1 MRVTLTLLVAAAFLL
16 GGCVSV
22 LNVHNATDNK
32 PGIRYSLPQVFLR
45 VTPST
50 DGSMKVETEYLPD
63 PRHEYSIDTKSYL
76 GSYTAEINRNE
87 KGFLEAV
94 TFNSDSSAIAK
105 QLVSSQANLRAAE
118 IDARAVQEKTENAEE
133 KASVDKQKSELNTAD
148 NAQKAAQLAVQVAQA
163 KLDLLQDLEGQPG
176 APTNLK
182 DQLLAARISLSE
194 AVVRLDAAKISYIA
208 VSTNL
213 KAANAPLAPG
223 KALVAPEP
231 VFLKVNMTKYSVKL
245 VPAFNQESRETWK
258 IPKTA
263 ISTTDLQLFPAS
275 QLVRPAEKNGAL
287 TATVQST
294 VSLQGVSLTSVRD
307 EVAGQELK
315 LSATEKPYTAI
326 QFDRTTV
333 KIELPKSF
341 SAGEYIL
348 FYRFDIGS
356 QQKPDWRDQAVR
368 LRIER

>member
-1 MRVTLTLLVAAAFLL
+1 MRVTLTLLVAPAFLL

-22 LNVHNATDNK
+22 LTVHNATDNK

-76 GSYTAEINRNE
+76 GSYTAEINRSE

-105 QLVSSQANLRAAE
+105 QVVSSQANLRAAE
-118 IDARAVQEKTENAEE
+118 IDARAAQEKTETAEE
-133 KASVDKQKSELNTAD
+133 KAVADKQKAELNTAD

-163 KLDLLQDLEGQPG
+163 KLDLLQSLEGQPS

-182 DQLLAARISLSE
+182 DQILAARITLSE
-194 AVVRLDAAKISYIA
+194 AVVRLDAAKISYTA
-208 VSTNL
+208 VSADL
-213 KAANAPLAPG
+213 KAANAPPAPG

-231 VFLKVNMTKYSVKL
+231 VFLKVNMTKDSVKL
-245 VPAFNQESRETWK
+245 VPAFKQENRETWN

-263 ISTTDLQLFPAS
+263 ISTTDLQLLPTS
-275 QLVRPAEKNGAL
+275 QVVRPAEKNGAL

-294 VSLQGVSLTSVRD
+294 VSLQSISLTSVHD
-307 EVAGQELK
+307 GASGQELA
-315 LSATEKPYTAI
+315 LSASEKPYAAV

-333 KIELPKSF
+333 KIDLPKSI

-348 FYRFDIGS
+348 TYKVDIGS
-356 QQKPDWRDQAVR
+356 RVKSEWTSQAVR
-368 LRIER
+368 LRVER